1 MISITKCTKILNQ
14 IEKKY
19 TTEEIKKIR
28 VILTKLAMNEFELY
42 MKKP

>member
-1 MISITKCTKILNQ
+1 MISIAKCIKILNQ

-19 TTEEIKKIR
+19 TTEEVNKIR
-28 VILTKLAMNEFELY
+28 IILSKLAMIEFELY